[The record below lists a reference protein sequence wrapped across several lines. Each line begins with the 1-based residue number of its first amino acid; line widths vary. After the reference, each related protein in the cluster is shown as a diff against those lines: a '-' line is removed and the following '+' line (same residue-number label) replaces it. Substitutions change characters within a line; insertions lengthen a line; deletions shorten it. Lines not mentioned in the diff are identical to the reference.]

1 MFVGAESR
9 GLHEHE
15 VGRLE
20 HAMSS
25 TQPATHGS
33 QRAAQ
38 QASTG
43 GLWSDLRILW
53 HMVTSGGRGRTHEER
68 LENFYSGQAAGYD
81 AFRKRMLHG
90 RVELFA
96 ALPAMPGGVWVDL
109 GAGTGEN
116 AEHWGAKLSQFSR
129 VYLVDLSSSLLKVA
143 DERIK
148 ARGWTNVV
156 TAHADAT
163 KFVPPEGQADVV
175 TMSYSLT
182 MIPDWFLAVDQAC
195 RLLKPGGVVGVVDFF
210 VARKYPAATLARH
223 RWSTR
228 TIWPA
233 WFANDNV
240 FLSPDHIPYLQSRF
254 ETVVLEQRRGKIP
267 YLPFV
272 RAPYYWFVGKKAG

>member
-1 MFVGAESR
+1 MSR
-9 GLHEHE
+9 QEASSSSLPLNSAATDVE
-15 VGRLE
+15 RLE
-20 HAMSS
+20 SERMPPAATNPRSS
-25 TQPATHGS
+25 KS
-33 QRAAQ
+33 
-38 QASTG
+38 S
-43 GLWSDLRILW
+43 LWSDLRILW
-53 HMVTSGGRGRTHEER
+53 HLVSSGGRGRTHEER

-90 RVELFA
+90 RAELFA
-96 ALPAMPGGVWVDL
+96 ALPPAPGGVWVDL

-116 AEHWGAKLSQFSR
+116 AEHWGDKLTQFSR
-129 VYLVDLSSSLLKVA
+129 VYLVDLSSSLLNVA

-163 KFVPPEGQADVV
+163 KFVPPEGHADIV
-175 TMSYSLT
+175 TLSYSLT

-195 RLLKPGGVVGVVDFF
+195 KLLKPGGIVGVVDFF
-210 VARKYPAATLARH
+210 VARKYPAEKMVRH
-223 RWSTR
+223 AWSTR

-233 WFANDNV
+233 WFASDNV
-240 FLSPDHIPYLQSRF
+240 FLSPDHLPYLQNRF

-272 RAPYYWFVGKKAG
+272 RAPYYWFIGRKRE